1 MAVKTLSFPLLPAS
15 RAKGTWRVEV
25 DRISLGRVNNKI
37 RRIRNAAL
45 DAAHESFKEVT
56 GEIKKSSQ
64 SMVPYKTGALHG
76 SAFKRTTRR
85 SHDINAVVGYDEH
98 SKLGYAWIRHEV
110 PAKEYTTPGTTHQ
123 YLSLAFLA
131 YEDVVADIVRK
142 AYRKELKVI
151 GFKPT
156 VFGWI

>member
-1 MAVKTLSFPLLPAS
+1 MPVKGA
-15 RAKGTWRVEV
+15 WRVEV
-25 DRISLGRVNNKI
+25 DHFSISRVNKKI

-56 GEIKKSSQ
+56 REIKKSSQ
-64 SMVPYKTGALHG
+64 SMVPYKTGALHD
-76 SAFKRTTRR
+76 SAYRRTTRR
-85 SHDINAVVGYDEH
+85 AFDIDARVGYDIH
-98 SKLGYAWIRHEV
+98 GKLGYAWTRHEV
-110 PAKEYTTPGTTHQ
+110 PARVYTTPGTTHQ

-142 AYRKELKVI
+142 AYRKELRVI

-156 VFGWI
+156 VLGWIQ